1 MQLVWLY
8 KLAEGVAPSSFG
20 THVASLAGVPA
31 SVVKRA
37 DVVSEDFA
45 RQFAARLAN
54 RRIGKIPVTA
64 QADFAFLTK
73 LVEGMLKLD
82 DDPMRRRE
90 VLQIIKK
97 GVLAHFKAAEN
108 A

>member
-1 MQLVWLY
+1 MVWLY
-8 KLAEGVAPSSFG
+8 KLVEGVAPSSFG
-20 THVASLAGVPA
+20 THVASLAGVLA
-31 SVVKRA
+31 SVVTRA
-37 DVVSEDFA
+37 DAVSEDFA

-54 RRIGKIPVTA
+54 RRIGKIPVTT
-64 QADFAFLTK
+64 QADFAFLAK
-73 LVEGMLKLD
+73 LVEGNLRLD

-97 GVLAHFKAAEN
+97 GALAQFKAATN

>member
-1 MQLVWLY
+1 MIWLY

-31 SVVKRA
+31 NVVKRA

-54 RRIGKIPVTA
+54 RRTGKIPVTT
-64 QADFAFLTK
+64 QADFAFLAK
-73 LVEGMLKLD
+73 LVEGTLKLD
-82 DDPMRRRE
+82 GDPMRRSE

-97 GVLAHFKAAEN
+97 GALAQFKAA
-108 A
+108 

>member
-1 MQLVWLY
+1 MVWLY

-31 SVVKRA
+31 SVVERA
-37 DVVSEDFA
+37 DVISEDFA

-64 QADFAFLTK
+64 QADFTFLVK

-97 GVLAHFKAAEN
+97 GAFAHFKTAEN